1 MVEELFDIAPIQ
13 AHRKIDW
20 PSRAILAFTRKE
32 FNLFSQKRSGGK
44 PSKPIVGGLT
54 QIVKFQDFVLAGPI
68 LGAPMAGMVLET
80 LGRRGCDT
88 FLSLGWCGA
97 VSPPYK
103 WGDIILPEWALSEE
117 GTSAHY
123 PLENEIASPDAEL
136 LNTLT
141 GLLDER
147 GIEYGRGGVW
157 TTDAPFRETREKV
170 IEYGG
175 RGVLAV
181 DMETSAVM
189 AVARFRQWRWA
200 GLMVVSDELWGDKW
214 RPGFKSD
221 ELSAGLDTA
230 ADIILDALEK
240 IKKESA

>member
-1 MVEELFDIAPIQ
+1 MVEELFDITAMP
-13 AHRKIDW
+13 ARRKPDW
-20 PSRAILAFTRKE
+20 PSRAVLAFTRKE

-44 PSKPIVGGLT
+44 ASKPIAGGLT
-54 QIVKFQDFVLAGPI
+54 QLVMFPDFVLAGPI

-80 LGRRGCDT
+80 LGRRGCNA

-97 VSPPYK
+97 VSPSHK

-123 PLENEIASPDAEL
+123 PLENETATPDSEL
-136 LNTLT
+136 VKILT

-147 GIEYGRGGVW
+147 GMEYGRGGVW

-214 RPGFKSD
+214 RPGFKSN
-221 ELSAGLDTA
+221 ELAAGLDTA
-230 ADIILDALEK
+230 AEIILDAMEK
-240 IKKESA
+240 IDKES